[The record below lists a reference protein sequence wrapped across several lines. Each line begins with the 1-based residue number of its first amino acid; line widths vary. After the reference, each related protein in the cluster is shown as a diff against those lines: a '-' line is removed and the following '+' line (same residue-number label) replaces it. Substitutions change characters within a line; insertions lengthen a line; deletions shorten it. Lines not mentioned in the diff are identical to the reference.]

1 MEPGEYEKMVA
12 KAQMGGGTAAE
23 ELLQAMRSNKI
34 HQPELVLLHGSKL
47 LVNQPRK
54 LGNEIW
60 TVMEQVFL
68 AAVDLGADNWRD
80 YCLRSL
86 TKKFPSSLRVER
98 LKGINEESQEHWDEA
113 KKIYKKILTDKP
125 EDTITHKRLI
135 AMEKQRG
142 KTEEAISE
150 INKYLDTFCTDA
162 EVWHELAELYIDTGS
177 LQRAVF
183 CFEELLV
190 SNPRSMY
197 HILTY
202 AELLYST
209 GDFELS
215 RKYFSLASYLDGS
228 NLRALWGLV
237 LCNMQL
243 VEKDKTNEK
252 MAQLQTFA
260 LDRLKKAYGKVGKH
274 GKLALG
280 LVTSGVFITT
290 TSQ

>member
-1 MEPGEYEKMVA
+1 MEPGEYEKLVA
-12 KAQMGGGTAAE
+12 KAQSGGGSAAE
-23 ELLQAMRSNKI
+23 ELLQAMRSHKI
-34 HQPELVLLHGSKL
+34 HQPELVLLHGGRL

-54 LGNEIW
+54 LGSELW

-68 AAVDLGADNWRD
+68 AAVEMGADKWRD
-80 YCLRSL
+80 YCLKSL
-86 TKKFPSSLRVER
+86 TKKFPTSLRVER
-98 LKGINEESQEHWDEA
+98 LKGICQESMENWDEA

-142 KTEEAISE
+142 KTEDAIAE
-150 INKYLDTFCTDA
+150 INKYLDTFSTDA

-177 LQRAVF
+177 LQRAAF

-209 GDFELS
+209 GEFELS
-215 RKYFSLASYLDGS
+215 RKYFSLAAYLDGT

-237 LCNMQL
+237 SANMQL
-243 VEKDKTNEK
+243 AEKDKANEK
-252 MAQLQTFA
+252 MGQLQTFA
-260 LDRLKKAYGKVGKH
+260 LDRLKTAYMSVGAH
-274 GKLALG
+274 GKLAVG
-280 LVTSGVFITT
+280 LISSGCFTDR
-290 TSQ
+290 